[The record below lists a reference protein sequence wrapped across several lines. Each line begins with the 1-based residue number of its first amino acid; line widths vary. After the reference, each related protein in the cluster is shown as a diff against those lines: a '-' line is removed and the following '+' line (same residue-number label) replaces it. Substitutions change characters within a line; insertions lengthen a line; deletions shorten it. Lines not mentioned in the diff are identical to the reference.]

1 ISPINPSMATN
12 LPLELVHSI
21 LDYVDVET
29 YVAARSA
36 CRLWRNA
43 ASLSSILRSAL
54 KETPVPIPPRTD
66 LLTNEEWNIYFDQV
80 ACSNLLGHRTHIDK
94 TESRRDLPEDCTPT
108 TVLAASSDGQQLVT
122 LKGARATVYSR
133 SDKHGH
139 WESSLSSSLYPLW
152 TSVCHAMMDGGSTGC
167 MSLNQRY
174 AKHRLAISSQGHL
187 VAVGLGKTVQIY
199 SLSGDAD
206 GISSPAEYT
215 LNQSN
220 TVLASP
226 TGAGYE
232 DTNGVIE
239 SLEFTDDDTLLRVAI
254 SNETT
259 AFQPTRV
266 RYVGNPPDASNYQR
280 HRDLQYWRNNIHH
293 IYLDSASMA
302 VTLGAGEEK
311 IVLRG
316 LRLLSSSYKPASHQR
331 QPPPDPSSSS
341 HYFTASLQS
350 PTTKA
355 YCIGLVT
362 VSLTSPQT
370 VTLTRLLPSH
380 QYHPD
385 PPSTPTSKPSSST
398 STSPQPTP
406 HPTTDTE
413 YITTT
418 LQTAIQRWNPTNLPS
433 ANTTTPLL
441 ALSPDNT
448 LLVIY
453 EPGAGHSPFASGG
466 ALYVYSIID
475 HASVYKHSNPD
486 ANPVPR
492 ATTPTELQNNTN
504 TDTGTGTDT
513 GSKRKYPP
521 PDDIPAWSFLL
532 DVTTVDVEEV
542 RVIRA
547 EDGGYVVSALAGR
560 DVLEWWIH

>member
-1 ISPINPSMATN
+1 MAAN
-12 LPLELVHSI
+12 LPLELVTGI

-43 ASLSSILRSAL
+43 ASISSVLRSAL

-66 LLTNEEWNIYFDQV
+66 LLTNKEWNVYFDQI

-108 TVLAASSDGQQLVT
+108 TVLAASHDGQKLVA
-122 LKGARATVYSR
+122 LKGARATVYNHA
-133 SDKHGH
+133 DKQGH
-139 WESSLSSSLYPLW
+139 WEFSLASSLYPLW
-152 TSVCHAMMDGGSTGC
+152 TSVCRALMDGGSTGC
-167 MSLNQRY
+167 MSLNERY
-174 AKHRLAISSQGHL
+174 AKHRIAISSQGHL
-187 VAVGLGKTVQIY
+187 LAVGLGKTIQIY

-220 TVLASP
+220 TVFASP

-232 DTNGVIE
+232 DTDGVIE

-254 SNETT
+254 NRETT

-266 RYVGNPPDASNYQR
+266 RYLGNPPDTSNYRRQR
-280 HRDLQYWRNNIHH
+280 NLQYWRNNINH

-316 LRLLSSSYKPASHQR
+316 LHLLSSSYKPTPHHH
-331 QPPPDPSSSS
+331 QPPQDPSSSS

-362 VSLTSPQT
+362 VSPTSPQK
-370 VTLTRLLPSH
+370 VTLTRLLPSRQH
-380 QYHPD
+380 HSN
-385 PPSTPTSKPSSST
+385 PPSTST
-398 STSPQPTP
+398 QPTP
-406 HPTTDTE
+406 QTDTE
-413 YITTT
+413 HITTT
-418 LQTAIQRWNPTNLPS
+418 LQTATQRWNPTNLPS
-433 ANTTTPLL
+433 TNTTNPLL
-441 ALSPDNT
+441 SISPDNT

-453 EPGAGHSPFASGG
+453 EPGAGHSSFASGG
-466 ALYVYSIID
+466 ALYVYNISD
-475 HASVYKHSNPD
+475 HTSVYKNPD
-486 ANPVPR
+486 PDPIPR
-492 ATTPTELQNNTN
+492 AITPTELQSDTN
-504 TDTGTGTDT
+504 TGHKG
-513 GSKRKYPP
+513 KYPP
-521 PDDIPAWSFLL
+521 PEDIPAWSFLL
-532 DVTTVDVEEV
+532 DVTTVDVEEL
-542 RVIRA
+542 RVTRA
-547 EDGGYVVSALAGR
+547 EEGGGGYVVSAMALGM
-560 DVLEWWIH
+560 LELVIFLLIIMDIYCTHTHYFGIYHALIR